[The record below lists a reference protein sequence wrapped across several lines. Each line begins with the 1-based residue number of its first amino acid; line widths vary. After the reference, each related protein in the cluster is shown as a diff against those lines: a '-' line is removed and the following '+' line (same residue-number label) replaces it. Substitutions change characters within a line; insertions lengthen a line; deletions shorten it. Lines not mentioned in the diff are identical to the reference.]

1 MPISL
6 GRSATVSR
14 WRTCLVHNVDKGLRV
29 ILGKATGNIIHVL
42 AYRDPLDQGGQLIWD
57 KIAFDQTFED

>member
-1 MPISL
+1 M
-6 GRSATVSR
+6 SR
-14 WRTCLVHNVDKGLRV
+14 WRTCLVHNVDKGLCV

-42 AYRDPLDQGGQLIWD
+42 AYEDCLDQGGQLIWD